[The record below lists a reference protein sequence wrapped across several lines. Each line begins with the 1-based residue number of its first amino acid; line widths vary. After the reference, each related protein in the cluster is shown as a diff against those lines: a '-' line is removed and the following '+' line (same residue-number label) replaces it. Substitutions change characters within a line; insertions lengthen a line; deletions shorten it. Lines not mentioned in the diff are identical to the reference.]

1 MSNNA
6 ELVEKFYRKKF
17 AREARWEE
25 WRERF
30 IGIMERFHI
39 NYHSYADEYEE
50 SWRVKNVINQDV
62 YADFLQQLHAEKKE
76 TRQPICEYKAALAKY
91 RGSYCS
97 LC

>member
-1 MSNNA
+1 MKRRS
-6 ELVEKFYRKKF
+6 V
-17 AREARWEE
+17 
-25 WRERF
+25 
-30 IGIMERFHI
+30 
-39 NYHSYADEYEE
+39 YADEYEE